1 MKQST
6 RMIAGLAVLVALAL
20 ATFALFIVPGF
31 LSAAEGRYQ
40 GRPKVIVLLKENNS
54 AMTFWKIVRD
64 GAESAAED
72 VNLDLD
78 IRGPDNEKAVDQ
90 QIQQLD
96 QAVRE
101 KPAAIVLA
109 ATDFLRLVPGVK
121 AARSAGIPIVTMDS
135 FIASDDALSQ
145 IGTDSVAMGAEAAR
159 SLLKFAALKPEVAIL
174 SHIRGSSTALDR
186 EKGAQEVLKGK
197 ATVLPVVYSG
207 ADIATAYRLTQEIL
221 ATHPNLGGI
230 LAMNE
235 PTTQG
240 VIRAL
245 RESGRANSIPLVGID
260 QSFELLKGLEEGV
273 LRSLMVQQPFNMGY
287 LSVVSVRNLLDH
299 KSVPRNQDT
308 GSIEITKENM
318 FLPANEQ
325 RLFPFDEAQPLLK

>member
-6 RMIAGLAVLVALAL
+6 RMIVGLASLVLLAM
-20 ATFALFIVPGF
+20 TIFGLFILPGA
-31 LSAAEGRYQ
+31 LSSAEGRYQ

-54 AMTFWKIVRD
+54 SMTFWKIVRD

-72 VNLDLD
+72 VNLELD
-78 IRGPDNEKAVDQ
+78 IRGPENEKAVDQ
-90 QIQQLD
+90 QIQQLSWAIRD
-96 QAVRE
+96 

-109 ATDFLRLVPGVK
+109 AADFLRLVPGVK
-121 AARSAGIPIVTMDS
+121 EAVRAGIPVVTMDS

-145 IGTDSVAMGAEAAR
+145 IGTDSVAMGASAAR
-159 SLLKFAALKPEVAIL
+159 SLLKFASPNPEVAIL
-174 SHIRGSSTALDR
+174 SHIRGSSTARDR
-186 EKGAQEVLKGK
+186 EQGAQNVLEGK

-207 ADIATAYRLTQEIL
+207 ADIATAYRLAKEIL

-230 LAMNE
+230 LALNE

-245 RESGRANSIPLVGID
+245 RESGRAASIPLVGID
-260 QSFELLKGLEEGV
+260 QSFELLKALEEGV
-273 LRSLMVQQPFNMGY
+273 LRSLLVQQPFNMGY
-287 LSVVSVRNLLDH
+287 LSVVSVRHLLEH
-299 KSVPRNQDT
+299 KPIAKSQDT

-325 RLFPFDEAQPLLK
+325 RLFPFDEAKPLTK